1 MLNYYEVMTTDLGL
15 LTTAAGKWDEMAT
28 ELGKVETRYG
38 DSVQKLALRGES
50 WNGISSGTAHV
61 RFESTRY
68 EYAAAQVQA
77 KAIASLLREAHEKF
91 TDLRKKLESARAD
104 AVAAGMTVS
113 EQGHVAFDWGK
124 LTPGERSAWHHD
136 PDGQKT
142 IGEAVAKWQHHIDD
156 RVKAFDEVDQ
166 SVKTALGRAVTDSNK
181 DFLSGGADESL
192 NGFNAYASGDLAT
205 AGKPDKPEPEKK
217 DDGITATGPDVGFK
231 ISGTKYGKE
240 GSVKAYADLW
250 HIAGAKDGT
259 WGPLGLA
266 GTFDVYYGA
275 RATAN
280 WGFSEKGVSAKV
292 EGSVGLRALG
302 ELRAEHGLHSAY
314 VRGEGFVGGE
324 ISGTAKVTKD
334 EVTLGGKAFAGGKAG
349 VAGGTEVGGIGVGL
363 TAEGWAGPGAEAWWG
378 YKKDEET
385 GVYKLGGKAGA
396 SPILGGA
403 IGLEITVDPHKV
415 SKAAGDVAD
424 AVGDFADGVGDVA
437 GSVKDNVTGW
447 FD

>member
-1 MLNYYEVMTTDLGL
+1 MLNYHEVMTTDLGL
-15 LTTAAGKWDEMAT
+15 LTTAAGRWDSMAA
-28 ELGKVETRYG
+28 EFGKVETRYG
-38 DSVQKLALRGES
+38 DSVQKITLGGETWTGVS
-50 WNGISSGTAHV
+50 AVTAHV
-61 RFESTRY
+61 RFASTRY

-142 IGEAVAKWQHHIDD
+142 ISDAVAKWQHHIDD

-166 SVKTALGRAVTDSNK
+166 SVKTALGHAVTDSNK
-181 DFLSGGADESL
+181 DFGKGADEQL

-205 AGKPDKPEPEKK
+205 AGKPDRKEPAK
-217 DDGITATGPDVGFK
+217 DDGITATGPDAGFK

-240 GSVKAYADLW
+240 GSIKAYGDLW
-250 HIAGAKDGT
+250 HVTGQKEGD

-266 GTFDVYYGA
+266 GMFDVYDGA

-280 WGFSEKGVSAKV
+280 WGFNEKGAAAKV
-292 EGSVGLRALG
+292 EGSVGLRAMG
-302 ELRAEHGLHSAY
+302 ELRAEHGLRSAY
-314 VRGEGFVGGE
+314 LRGEGFAGAEVGGNV
-324 ISGTAKVTKD
+324 KVTKD
-334 EVTLGGKAFAGGKAG
+334 EVTVGAKAFAGGKAG

-378 YKKDEET
+378 YKKDPET

-396 SPILGGA
+396 SPIVGGA
-403 IGLEITVDPHKV
+403 IGLEITVDPQKV
-415 SKAAGDVAD
+415 SEAAGDVAG

-437 GSVKDNVTGW
+437 GSVKDGVTGW